1 MDNENKEKT
10 VEEIRKILDMQEEI
24 LQFNHFSN
32 EDAIALGNFMLQE
45 AIRKELKIAISI
57 RRINGLTVF
66 QAMRDETNLDSLSW
80 MNRKFNTVLRT
91 EVSSLSWFM
100 RLKQNDQTMADK
112 FMDENVYACCG
123 GGFPVRV
130 EDAGV
135 VGVILVSGLNHVQ
148 DHDFI
153 VKCLSK
159 YLHLDEVPRISKSDV
174 YN

>member
-1 MDNENKEKT
+1 MDSEKKEKT

-24 LQFNHFSN
+24 LQFSHFSN
-32 EDAIALGNFMLQE
+32 EDAIALGNFMLHE
-45 AIRKELKIAISI
+45 AVKKELDISISI
-57 RRINGLTVF
+57 RRTNGLICY
-66 QAMRDETNLDSLSW
+66 QAMRDGTNLDNVSW

-112 FMDENVYACCG
+112 FMDENIYACCG
-123 GGFPVRV
+123 GGFPIRV

-135 VGVILVSGLNHVQ
+135 VGIIIVSGLNHVQ

-153 VKCLSK
+153 IKSLSK
-159 YLHLDEVPRISKSDV
+159 YLHMDEVPRISKSDL
-174 YN
+174 N

>member
-1 MDNENKEKT
+1 MEKEKT
-10 VEEIRKILDMQEEI
+10 VEEIRRILDMQEEI
-24 LQFNHFSN
+24 LQFSHFTN
-32 EDAIALGNFMLQE
+32 EDATALGNFMLQE
-45 AIRKELKIAISI
+45 AVKKDLKIAISI
-57 RRINGLTVF
+57 RRTNGLVVY
-66 QAMRDETNLDSLSW
+66 QALREGTNLDNIVW

-100 RLKQNDQTMADK
+100 RLKENDQTMADK

-135 VGVILVSGLNHVQ
+135 VGIILVSGLNHVQ

-153 VKCLSK
+153 VKSLSK
-159 YLHLDEVPRISKSDV
+159 YLHMDEVPRISRSDV
-174 YN
+174 Q

>member
-1 MDNENKEKT
+1 MNSDKKEKT

-24 LQFNHFSN
+24 LQFSHFTN
-32 EDAIALGNFMLQE
+32 EDAIALGNFMMQE
-45 AIRKELKIAISI
+45 AVKKELQIAISI
-57 RRINGLTVF
+57 RRVNGLIVY
-66 QAMRDETNLDSLSW
+66 QGMRDGTNLDNVSW

-100 RLKQNDQTMADK
+100 NLKQSDQTMADK

-135 VGVILVSGLNHVQ
+135 VGVILVSGMNHVQ

-153 VKCLSK
+153 VKSLSK
-159 YLHLDEVPRISKSDV
+159 YLHMDEVPRISKSDV
-174 YN
+174 K

>member
-1 MDNENKEKT
+1 MNSDKKEKT

-24 LQFNHFSN
+24 LQFSHFTN
-32 EDAIALGNFMLQE
+32 EDGIALGNFMYQE
-45 AIRKELKIAISI
+45 AVKKDLDIAISI
-57 RRINGLTVF
+57 RRVNGLIVY
-66 QAMRDETNLDSLSW
+66 QAMKDNTNLDNISW

-123 GGFPVRV
+123 GGFPIRV

-135 VGVILVSGLNHVQ
+135 VGIILVSGLNHVQ

-153 VKCLSK
+153 VKSLSK
-159 YLHLDEVPRISKSDV
+159 YLHMDEVPRISKSDV
-174 YN
+174 I

>member
-1 MDNENKEKT
+1 MDSENKEKT

-24 LQFNHFSN
+24 LQFSHFTN
-32 EDAIALGNFMLQE
+32 EDAIALGNYMLQE
-45 AIRKELKIAISI
+45 AVKKELSISISI
-57 RRINGLTVF
+57 RRCNGAVIY
-66 QAMRDETNLDSLSW
+66 QAMREGTNLDNISW

-112 FMDENVYACCG
+112 FMDENIYACVG
-123 GGFPVRV
+123 GGFPIRV

-135 VGVILVSGLNHVQ
+135 VGVILVSGMNHVQ

-153 VKCLSK
+153 VKTLGK
-159 YLHLDEVPRISKSDV
+159 YLHINEVPRISRSDV
-174 YN
+174 R

>member
-1 MDNENKEKT
+1 MEKEKT
-10 VEEIRKILDMQEEI
+10 VEEIRRILDMQEEI
-24 LQFNHFSN
+24 LQFIHFTN
-32 EDAIALGNFMLQE
+32 EDATALGNFMLQE
-45 AIRKELKIAISI
+45 AVKKDLKIAISI
-57 RRINGLTVF
+57 RRTNGLVVY
-66 QAMRDETNLDSLSW
+66 QALREGTNLDNISW

-100 RLKQNDQTMADK
+100 RLKENDQTMADK

-135 VGVILVSGLNHVQ
+135 VGIILVSGLNHVQ

-153 VKCLSK
+153 VKSLSK
-159 YLHLDEVPRISKSDV
+159 YLHMDEVPRISRSDV
-174 YN
+174 Q